1 MALLLTGRPGVGKTT
16 IIRAVG
22 RALGH
27 LPLVG
32 FFTEEIRVGRERR
45 GFRLV
50 TFGGEEA
57 VIAHVEF
64 PPPRVSKYGVDVGSI
79 ERFARDLRDTGDPSA
94 GIYLIDEIGRM
105 ECLSGTFVR
114 VMRHLVDGGRPLV
127 ATVGERGGGFI
138 DEVKHLPTV
147 ELWTV
152 TPATRD
158 GLPDRIIVWL
168 GLAGES
174 RPL

>member
-1 MALLLTGRPGVGKTT
+1 VALLLTGRPGVGKTT

-22 RALGH
+22 RMLSH
-27 LPLVG
+27 RPLAG
-32 FFTEEIRVGRERR
+32 FFTEEIRVGGERR

-57 VIAHVEF
+57 IIAHVDF

-79 ERFARDLRDTGDPSA
+79 EQFAIGLRDTGDPSA
-94 GIYLIDEIGRM
+94 IHLIDEIGRM
-105 ECLSGTFVR
+105 ECLSTAFVR
-114 VMRHLVDGGRPLV
+114 VMRQLLDGGRPFV

-138 DEVKHLPTV
+138 DEVKRRPSAEV
-147 ELWTV
+147 WTV
-152 TPATRD
+152 TEATRD
-158 GLPDRIIVWL
+158 LMPDRIIAWL